1 MRKQIKKMIFVSLI
15 LTIFVSLF
23 LQNQQIYAEKISTT
37 TEESKKESSD
47 ETQISSGDEKEKTTE
62 ETSESSKK
70 KESGGEGKSEKKKAE
85 DEGIT
90 IQPFAAGQ
98 PLRGEHL
105 YMPDF
110 HLSVRIQ
117 YPTGVP
123 LENLDVILELRDNSV
138 GGGPMPSKE
147 IPLVYN
153 KSTQLY
159 ECVVNYPYQFPL
171 SYLGSYGYIRVKD
184 LMRIKSLDLATS
196 ITENYVNS
204 YNTIN
209 RRSGYWGGMSF
220 PTNDPDTPLYGT
232 VTGNPAPF
240 YKQADSSWL
249 AGLLDLGGVSY
260 YGSTGEPQQVIWYVP
275 INSYSYTVNYN
286 YITEHIVNEKGDT
299 INAPFGF
306 WNYRQWYINT
316 PTTLYEFGRTNVVGP
331 KQTDVPMKYVDSGIT
346 YKYEGWYTG
355 WKKPATLNTVHP
367 ITVNVKQNEGF
378 PITVVYSSH
387 VVKSEKYYNSSG
399 GILDLGVHDT
409 APQEVPLD
417 STFTGNP
424 KDVIK
429 VANGDYYVYQGWLKD
444 SEMPGTDTPRTGKPN
459 EKMTQDTQ
467 FKYIYKKGTPTRS
480 ITMTPDAT
488 HVDSGDLVTWTVKV
502 KNTSTDPINLDDTE
516 LSFLSVPD
524 YVAGS
529 TVVDGLPKSDSFWTG
544 NSIPTIGYGGEV
556 TIQFKTQ
563 PVGIP
568 NSYHGTVIG
577 VKSAKVSQDM
587 VRGNVRIKDE
597 DSKPIPPG
605 VDIGLE
611 NVPNKFVF
619 EDVVVNNFS
628 QIASLKLSSYASHTV
643 SDGLFVRL
651 FDERSSIAGWKLT
664 AKLDTFKQT
673 SHPTRTL
680 RGAVTMDFKTS
691 LEKINNPNT
700 ATESIDSSP
709 SGSIPTI
716 HSNVQL
722 LSNNTD
728 VMVMNSPVGF
738 GDGTWQARIPLNDVK
753 LTLPANSGVA
763 GETYESALTWTLT
776 DAP

>member
-1 MRKQIKKMIFVSLI
+1 MNKKAKKIIF
-15 LTIFVSLF
+15 FSLF
-23 LQNQQIYAEKISTT
+23 LAIFALQIPQSQQFYAEEISTT
-37 TEESKKESSD
+37 TEKSEKESSE
-47 ETQISSGDEKEKTTE
+47 ETQISSGDEKETME
-62 ETSESSKK
+62 SSESAEK
-70 KESGGEGKSEKKKAE
+70 KESSGKEESEKEKTE
-85 DEGIT
+85 DEGIK

-98 PLRGEHL
+98 PLRVDHL
-105 YMPDF
+105 YMPN
-110 HLSVRIQ
+110 SNMGVRIQ
-117 YPTGVP
+117 YPTGAPV
-123 LENLDVILELRDNSV
+123 ENLDVVLELRDNSV

-153 KSTQLY
+153 TGNQLY
-159 ECVVNYPYQFPL
+159 EGVVNYPYQFPL
-171 SYLGSYGYIRVKD
+171 SYTSSAGV
-184 LMRIKSLDLATS
+184 RIKALLRIKNLNLATS

-204 YNTIN
+204 YTALV
-209 RRSGYWGGMSF
+209 RRSGYWGGMTF
-220 PTNDPDTPLYGT
+220 PTNDPDTPSYNT
-232 VTGNPAPF
+232 VTGSPATF
-240 YKQADSSWL
+240 YKQADQSWL
-249 AGLLDLGGVSY
+249 AGLFDPGGTSY
-260 YGSTGEPQQVIWYVP
+260 YASTGDVTQVFWYTP
-275 INSYSYTVNYN
+275 INPYSYNVNYN

-299 INAPFGF
+299 INAPTGF

-331 KQTDVPMKYVDSGIT
+331 KETDVPMKYVNSGIT
-346 YKYEGWYTG
+346 YNYEGWYTG
-355 WKKPATLNTVHP
+355 WKKPATLNSAHP

-387 VVKSEKYYNSSG
+387 VVKSEKYYTSSG
-399 GILDLGVHDT
+399 GTLDSGVHDT

-429 VANGDYYVYQGWLKD
+429 VANGDYYVYQGWLKN

-459 EKMTQDTQ
+459 EKMTQDTH
-467 FKYIYKKGTPTRS
+467 FKYIYKKATPTRS
-480 ITMTPDAT
+480 ISMIPDAT

-529 TVVDGLPKSDSFWTG
+529 TVVDGLPELDSFWTG
-544 NSIPTIGYGGEV
+544 NSIPTIGHGGEV

-568 NSYHGTVIG
+568 NSYHGTVVG

-587 VRGNVRIKDE
+587 VRGSVRIKDK

-628 QIASLKLSSYASHTV
+628 QVTPLKFSSYASHTV

-673 SHPTRTL
+673 AHPTRTL
-680 RGAVTMDFKTS
+680 NSAVTMDFKTS

-716 HSNVQL
+716 HSNVHL
-722 LSNNTD
+722 SSNNTD
-728 VMVMNSPVGF
+728 VLVMNSPVGI